1 MASKAL
7 RNLYNEMLGKKLTSK
22 LTDSQIE
29 ILAAFYND
37 LSEDEQ
43 RSIDLALFKEKPNT
57 LVDMAEG
64 MAEENK
70 PRPKL
75 NVTNLKLTKGKV
87 VTVID
92 PKKVL
97 KGSKFIAPSIPG
109 KGEGVNAKKLIP
121 DRKTEEALQDIPKGL
136 DDLIKS
142 VQQSNELDEKKQET
156 DRKKDENE
164 KRRIKEQ
171 RLEKRF
177 KGLKKQVTKIVKPVK
192 SIFDQ
197 IFGFLKTLIFGKIV
211 VKLVKWLANP
221 ANQDKVN
228 SIVKFFTDF
237 GPKLLSLYLVFGTG
251 VGKAIRRLTSLL
263 IRSGI
268 KLAAA
273 TLLLLKKMGLR
284 KAGGLARVFLGRKGA
299 ALGALLQ
306 IAGTSA
312 AVVGLS
318 NFFDDDEEEVEEGKE
333 EQNVKI
339 PQLAGGGKVTGPTGI
354 DKVPAML
361 TAGEFVMSKGAVQK
375 FGVDRLM
382 EMNAAGGG
390 TNKPKIME
398 GKVFAQG
405 GGFIGPFRQRG
416 LARGTRATAGFTGMG
431 KPGFDAISG
440 GANYIQ
446 SNKPQILGRG
456 AYSAPTMRGAMRYA
470 GSQGSLGGSQV
481 PGGVIKT
488 IVPGGAPRIPILEPQ
503 MKVNPQTFDR
513 GRTLA
518 NKLQSGYRPNSALA
532 NRLRAQMSGGV
543 GQMPKMSMPKVNMS
557 SVKNL
562 RGGSPLSIIANLVL
576 GDVLNRGVEMV
587 AEPMGDAL
595 ARTIIFAMGKEERAK
610 ESNPQLYGGQGPQL
624 TRSMVQNYN
633 ANIVN
638 TAPNVSLPEPISR
651 PQPSV
656 TVINTDDTQG
666 AVSPPAQ
673 SGSFVPPIPSPPSSS
688 SKIKILGITLPF

>member
-97 KGSKFIAPSIPG
+97 KGSKFVAPSIPS

-211 VKLVKWLANP
+211 VKLVKWLADP

-228 SIVKFFTDF
+228 SIIKFLTDF

-263 IRSGI
+263 IKGGAR
-268 KLAAA
+268 LAAA

-284 KAGGLARVFLGRKGA
+284 KAGGLARVFLGKKGA
-299 ALGALLQ
+299 ALGAILE
-306 IAGTSA
+306 IAGTA
-312 AVVGLS
+312 AAIGGISKLL
-318 NFFDDDEEEVEEGKE
+318 EGGGDKE
-333 EQNVKI
+333 EADNDFEVPKFF
-339 PQLAGGGKVTGPTGI
+339 GGGKVTGPTGI

-595 ARTIIFAMGKEERAK
+595 ARTIIFAMGKEERAR
-610 ESNPQLYGGQGPQL
+610 EVSPQLYGGQGPQL

-638 TAPNVSLPEPISR
+638 TAPNVSLPDPISR